1 VERVSRSAG
10 QTAPL
15 QLHCYDDAMLTKL
28 LRNIVFGVLLALTP
42 SALLG
47 CGSDE
52 SPEKPQVTGEEKPN
66 IILILTDDLDAQLL
80 QEHLEDYPSLR
91 KLAAEGLTFENAFV
105 TNPICCPSRAT
116 ILRGQYS
123 HNHGVLT
130 NFPPQGGFE
139 NFESLERE
147 KSTVATW
154 LQGEGYRTVL
164 IGKYLNGKPR
174 GYKPEGWD
182 AFEGGGNTGAYPTDH
197 LALKASEFVRGMK
210 RTRDPFFMYLATKGP
225 HAPAEPAPRH
235 SNAFPGARAPRPP
248 SFNEQDISDKPTWIR
263 EMDLLGSKQIEGI
276 DELYRNRLRSMLAI
290 DEMIERL
297 VESLEYS
304 GKLENTY
311 IFFTSD
317 NGRTMGEHRRRAG
330 KLSAYEEDI
339 RVPLIVSGPGVP
351 QGTVREHMVL
361 NNDLAPTFAELGG
374 VSAPPF
380 VDGHSIGPL
389 LLPDPPS
396 PSTWRSAFL
405 VEGYG
410 NKGERMPA
418 YKAVRTTD
426 HLWVEYAT
434 GERELYDLSEDPY
447 ELRSL
452 HETAPAGLKRL
463 LSSKLDELRDCARE
477 GCRKVEG
484 L

>member
-1 VERVSRSAG
+1 
-10 QTAPL
+10 
-15 QLHCYDDAMLTKL
+15 MLARF
-28 LRNIVFGVLLALTP
+28 LRTIVLGVLLALP
-42 SALLG
+42 ASAPFG

-52 SPEKPQVTGEEKPN
+52 SPEKPKVTGEEKPN

-80 QEHLEDYPSLR
+80 QEHLEDYASLQ
-91 KLAAEGLTFENAFV
+91 KLTAEGTTFENAFV

-139 NFESLERE
+139 KFDSLGRE

-154 LQGEGYRTVL
+154 LHDEGYRTVL

-174 GYKPEGWD
+174 GHKPKGWD
-182 AFEGGGNTGAYPTDH
+182 AFEGGGGKTGAYPTDH
-197 LALKASEFVRGMK
+197 YARKASEFVRSMK
-210 RTRDPFFMYLATKGP
+210 GARDPFFMYLATKGP

-235 SNAFPGARAPRPP
+235 SDAFPGVQAPRPP
-248 SFNEQDISDKPTWIR
+248 SFNEQDIADKPTWIR
-263 EMDLLGSKQIEGI
+263 ERDFLKSKQIEDI
-276 DELYRNRLRSMLAI
+276 DELYRQRLQSMLAI
-290 DEMIERL
+290 DEMLNQL
-297 VESLEYS
+297 VESLRYS
-304 GKLENTY
+304 GKVENTY

-317 NGRTMGEHRRRAG
+317 NGKTMGEHRRQKG
-330 KLSAYEEDI
+330 KLSAYEADI

-374 VSAPPF
+374 VSVPSFA
-380 VDGHSIGPL
+380 DGHSIEPL
-389 LLPDPPS
+389 LLLDPPS
-396 PSTWRSAFL
+396 PSNWRSAFL

-410 NKGERMPA
+410 NKGESMPA
-418 YKAVRTTD
+418 YKAVRTTG

-434 GERELYDLSEDPY
+434 GERELYNLGEDPY

-452 HETAPAGLKRL
+452 HQSAPEELKQS
-463 LSSKLDELRDCARE
+463 LSSRLDRLRDCSRQ
-477 GCRKVEG
+477 GCRNAEG
-484 L
+484 F